1 MYHNVY
7 LLYQSNEKTLKTNIN
22 HLKASKFIICYQK
35 LNFKKT
41 LFSKQKEDQIPSGT
55 SLLLITKFVYLF
67 NLGKSFP

>member
-7 LLYQSNEKTLKTNIN
+7 LLYQSNEKILKTNIN

-41 LFSKQKEDQIPSGT
+41 LFSKQKEDQIPVWYQLTVNNKICLSA
-55 SLLLITKFVYLF
+55 
-67 NLGKSFP
+67 